1 MIFSSFSVSMLIFF
15 AAVSEFVLT
24 YISVIRRLSNQIEKV
39 SSKLFTIL
47 STPIVTAIDNISAL
61 RLRDIL
67 LICLKVSLKNHVI
80 SGFLNLIE
88 LLMKDKINLRNN
100 GSKRDELKI
109 KIAISIKLKNN
120 SFGLN
125 NIITDKITNIKII
138 DIEVKFLL

>member
-1 MIFSSFSVSMLIFF
+1 M
-15 AAVSEFVLT
+15 
-24 YISVIRRLSNQIEKV
+24 
-39 SSKLFTIL
+39 
-47 STPIVTAIDNISAL
+47 
-61 RLRDIL
+61 
-67 LICLKVSLKNHVI
+67 H
-80 SGFLNLIE
+80 LIE

-138 DIEVKFLL
+138 GIEVKFLL

>member
-1 MIFSSFSVSMLIFF
+1 MNS
-15 AAVSEFVLT
+15 
-24 YISVIRRLSNQIEKV
+24 
-39 SSKLFTIL
+39 
-47 STPIVTAIDNISAL
+47 
-61 RLRDIL
+61 
-67 LICLKVSLKNHVI
+67 
-80 SGFLNLIE
+80 IE

-138 DIEVKFLL
+138 GIEENFYYN

>member
-1 MIFSSFSVSMLIFF
+1 MNS
-15 AAVSEFVLT
+15 
-24 YISVIRRLSNQIEKV
+24 
-39 SSKLFTIL
+39 
-47 STPIVTAIDNISAL
+47 
-61 RLRDIL
+61 
-67 LICLKVSLKNHVI
+67 
-80 SGFLNLIE
+80 IE

-138 DIEVKFLL
+138 GIEVKFLL

>member
-1 MIFSSFSVSMLIFF
+1 MNS
-15 AAVSEFVLT
+15 
-24 YISVIRRLSNQIEKV
+24 
-39 SSKLFTIL
+39 
-47 STPIVTAIDNISAL
+47 
-61 RLRDIL
+61 
-67 LICLKVSLKNHVI
+67 
-80 SGFLNLIE
+80 IE

-138 DIEVKFLL
+138 SIEVKFLL

>member
-1 MIFSSFSVSMLIFF
+1 MNS
-15 AAVSEFVLT
+15 
-24 YISVIRRLSNQIEKV
+24 
-39 SSKLFTIL
+39 
-47 STPIVTAIDNISAL
+47 
-61 RLRDIL
+61 
-67 LICLKVSLKNHVI
+67 
-80 SGFLNLIE
+80 IE

-138 DIEVKFLL
+138 GIEEKFLL